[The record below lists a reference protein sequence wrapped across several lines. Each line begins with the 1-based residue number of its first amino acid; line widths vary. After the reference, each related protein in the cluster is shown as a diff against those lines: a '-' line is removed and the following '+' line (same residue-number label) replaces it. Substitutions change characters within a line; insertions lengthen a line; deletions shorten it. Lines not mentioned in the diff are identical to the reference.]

1 MRKIELLAPGGDID
15 SIKAAIAAGADA
27 VYCGVHKFNAR
38 NRASN
43 ITFEDLSGVLR
54 LAHRRNCKV
63 FLTLNILITEN
74 EIPDLLHLL
83 NKLVNTSI
91 DGVIVQDLGLLYL
104 LSAYFK
110 GLDLHA
116 STQLTTHNEGQ
127 IKFLSK
133 LSVTRVNLSRELN
146 LKEIKTLSTSAHE
159 NGLLTEVFVHGSY
172 CISFSGLCYMSSVQG
187 GNSGNRGRCSQPCRE
202 QYELTPAGKRY
213 PLNMKDNSAW
223 ADLQEL
229 SEAGVD
235 SMKIEGRIKKF
246 HYVYTV
252 VEAYRQQLQ
261 RLYEGI
267 NLSTDQGNLKKTF
280 NRSFSNGFLKG
291 DINRDMFVDNPRDNS
306 ATDLTE
312 FTEIR
317 SKVEG
322 IIDAVSITKGPLA
335 ITISGRRD
343 EALRIAINTPDSSFV
358 ISSEKFLT
366 SSGKSPLN
374 EIELLKRFKAI
385 NKTEYFIETLD
396 IKNLSSGLHLPYNEL
411 TSIKNRILFI
421 LNDSRAF
428 VAPVKFPVLL
438 RSDQRSTP
446 PALSV
451 LISSEKDLHL
461 KEETAARIY
470 FQLPDS
476 PSNNLAQWIDLFKN
490 NSSLIPW
497 FPPILISKEYHA
509 AVQFLKEVQPGQI
522 VTNNTGIAF
531 EANEMGIPWIAGPFL
546 NVTNSYS
553 LLALKENF
561 NCSGAF
567 ISNELSRQQI
577 KGIKKPENFELF
589 FSIYH
594 PIELMTS
601 RQCLLQQVSGC
612 EKEEM
617 DETCIRSCQKS
628 ASIRNLKK
636 ETLFIHK
643 NAGNYCRIYN
653 ESNYLNTEIL
663 ADMPDLFSRF
673 LIDLRDIRTET
684 RLEMDKSKCI
694 QLFAYHLQGDPH
706 ATLQLREAIHPT
718 NNKQYQTGI

>member
-1 MRKIELLAPGGDID
+1 MSKIELLAPGGDVD

-27 VYCGVHKFNAR
+27 VYCGVTKFNAR

-43 ITFEDLSGVLR
+43 ISFKDLSGVLR
-54 LAHRRNCKV
+54 LAHNHDCKV

-74 EIPDLLHLL
+74 EIPDLLRLL

-91 DGVIVQDLGLLYL
+91 DGIIVQDLGLLYL

-133 LSVTRVNLSRELN
+133 LSVTRVNLSREIN
-146 LKEIKTLSTSAHE
+146 LEEIKTLSASAHE
-159 NGLLTEVFVHGSY
+159 NGLLIEVFVHGSY

-187 GNSGNRGRCSQPCRE
+187 GNSGNRGKCSQPCRD

-213 PLNMKDNSAW
+213 PLNLKDNSAW
-223 ADLQEL
+223 ADLEEL

-252 VEAYRQQLQ
+252 VEAYRKQLQ
-261 RLYEGI
+261 RLNEGI
-267 NLSTDQGNLKKTF
+267 NLSTDKGSLKKTF

-291 DINRDMFVDNPRDNS
+291 DINKDMFVDNPRDIS
-306 ATDLTE
+306 ATDLAE

-317 SKVEG
+317 SKVKS
-322 IIDAVSITKGPLA
+322 IIDPLSIAKVPLT

-343 EALRIAINTPDSSFV
+343 EALHIAINTSDSSFV
-358 ISSEKFLT
+358 ISSEKYLT

-374 EIELLKRFKAI
+374 ENELLKRFKAL
-385 NKTEYFIETLD
+385 NETEYFIEKLD
-396 IKNLSSGLHLPYNEL
+396 IKNLSSGLHLPFSEL
-411 TSIKNRILFI
+411 TLLKNRILFI
-421 LNDSRAF
+421 LNDSRAQ
-428 VAPVKFPVLL
+428 VAPVKLPVLL

-461 KEETAARIY
+461 CEKTAVHIY

-476 PSNNLAQWIDLFKN
+476 PSNNLAEWIVLFKN

-497 FPPILISKEYHA
+497 FPPVLISKEYHA
-509 AVQFLKEVQPGQI
+509 AEQFLKEVQPEQI

-531 EANEMGIPWIAGPFL
+531 KANEMGIPWIAGPFL
-546 NVTNSYS
+546 NMTNSYS
-553 LLALKENF
+553 LLALKESS
-561 NCSGAF
+561 NCAGAF
-567 ISNELSRQQI
+567 ISNELSLRQI
-577 KGIKKPENFELF
+577 RGIKKPENFDLF

-601 RQCLLQQVSGC
+601 RQCLLQQVSAC
-612 EKEEM
+612 EKEQI

-628 ASIRNLKK
+628 ASIRNLKQ
-636 ETLFIHK
+636 ETLFIDK
-643 NAGNYCRIYN
+643 GAGNYCRIYN
-653 ESNYLNTEIL
+653 ETNYLNTEIV
-663 ADMPDLFSRF
+663 ADVPDLFSRF

-706 ATLQLREAIHPT
+706 ATLQLRGAIHPT